1 VSLRFSSFSALA
13 ILAVGAFTMATRAEA
28 ADYKVEP
35 LNEKP
40 PAELSE
46 AVAKTLS
53 PTGIRVSDAKGN
65 PHCDL
70 WLAAQWT
77 VKADFKPSADHLYPF
92 EVGQLLGAIRYAGK
106 VEDFRKQPMT
116 KGVYTVRYGLQPQDG
131 NHVGTSDT
139 RDFLVLIKSKDDT
152 DAKAMV
158 EETLFKKAAAAAGT
172 THPAMLALK
181 RAGEKPAKLPGLRHD
196 EEKELWIVQVV
207 SMAKAGDKASELP
220 LEIVVVGHAEE

>member
-1 VSLRFSSFSALA
+1 VSLRFSTFSALA
-13 ILAVGAFTMATRAEA
+13 ILAVAPLAQA
-28 ADYKVEP
+28 ADYKVEA

-46 AVAKTLS
+46 AVAKALS
-53 PTGIRVSDAKGN
+53 PTGIRVTDAKGN
-65 PHCDL
+65 PYCDL

-77 VKADFKPSADHLYPF
+77 VKADFKPSNDHLYPF
-92 EVGQLLGAIRYAGK
+92 EVGQLLGAIRYAAK
-106 VEDFRKQPMT
+106 VEDFRKQPMA

-139 RDFLVLIKSKDDT
+139 RDFLVLIKSKDDP
-152 DAKAMV
+152 DAKVIV

-181 RAGEKPAKLPGLRHD
+181 RAGDKPAKLPALRHD
-196 EEKELWIVQVV
+196 EEKELWIVQVG
-207 SMAKAGDKASELP
+207 SMAKAGDKAVELP
-220 LEIVVVGHAEE
+220 VEIVVVGHAEE